1 MTKTITEKNIQK
13 QTTNKFDDKSRK
25 EKEAKGSRITLRCTD
40 ETKKVFQNIC
50 QKTGKSQSDVF
61 EEYVAKKEVVIV
73 PFAKEAAMGIVEVF
87 DNIKTMYNYLEH
99 GHIEECKTI
108 LEKQAAL
115 SEALKNKL
123 FNELEGGK

>member
-1 MTKTITEKNIQK
+1 MINRERKKKPRAAVLPYAVQMK
-13 QTTNKFDDKSRK
+13 Q
-25 EKEAKGSRITLRCTD
+25 
-40 ETKKVFQNIC
+40 KKVFQNIC

-123 FNELEGGK
+123 FNELKGGK

>member
-1 MTKTITEKNIQK
+1 MINCE
-13 QTTNKFDDKSRK
+13 RK
-25 EKEAKGSRITLRCTD
+25 KKPRAAVFTLRCTD

-73 PFAKEAAMGIVEVF
+73 PFAKEAAMGIAEVF